1 MTTVRLVLPALLLAL
16 LSGCATS
23 GAVRRVETQVTVLR
37 VETARRDSVRAA
49 ELERVIGLQESLL
62 DSLSQTQQALRAFRS
77 ATNADITEV
86 TRQLVAIQELSG
98 QSQQRLSQLRADL
111 EARYQ
116 GGLVAPMNPPA
127 GPGDTTGAAF
137 TPGGPP
143 PPSANQMFQAALMQL
158 RRGSLGTARMGFQEY
173 LMQWPQDAQV
183 PDALYQVGETF
194 ATENPDS
201 ALAYYDRVLREFPAS
216 PRAPTA
222 LYKIGRLS
230 EERNDIPAARA
241 AYQRLL
247 RDYPRAADE
256 VPLAQG
262 RLAALRP

>member
-16 LSGCATS
+16 LPGCATS

-116 GGLVAPMNPPA
+116 SGLLAPMNPVV
-127 GPGDTTGAAF
+127 PGDTTGGAAS
-137 TPGGPP
+137 PGGPP

-173 LMQWPQDAQV
+173 LVQWPQDAQV

-201 ALAYYDRVLREFPAS
+201 ALAYYDRVLREFPSS

>member
-1 MTTVRLVLPALLLAL
+1 MRLVLPTLLLAL
-16 LSGCATS
+16 LPGCATS

-116 GGLVAPMNPPA
+116 SGLLAPVNPVV
-127 GPGDTTGAAF
+127 PGDTTGAAV
-137 TPGGPP
+137 TSGGPP

-173 LMQWPQDAQV
+173 LRQWPQDAQV

-201 ALAYYDRVLREFPAS
+201 ALAYYDRVLREFPTS